1 VFHRSITKS
10 YYRGA
15 CGALLVY
22 DVTRRQT
29 FDHLTKWLEEAKKNG
44 IPRLV
49 IMLVGNKTDLGT
61 LRLENSCES
70 TFSHSCHDAAAA
82 RVITYEEGA
91 EFARNH
97 GLIFCETSAK
107 TAENVEMAFHETANH
122 IHDMI
127 KAGDINLHDEV
138 PVTEMKL

>member
-1 VFHRSITKS
+1 MLQFTDKRFQNIHDLTIGVEFGSRNIIIDGIAVKLQIWDTAGQESFRYIVIFIVLSVLYWRLCRSITKS

-49 IMLVGNKTDLGT
+49 IMLVGNKSDLG
-61 LRLENSCES
+61 
-70 TFSHSCHDAAAA
+70 
-82 RVITYEEGA
+82 
-91 EFARNH
+91 FA
-97 GLIFCETSAK
+97 IF
-107 TAENVEMAFHETANH
+107 
-122 IHDMI
+122 
-127 KAGDINLHDEV
+127 L
-138 PVTEMKL
+138 P